1 MDMKKC
7 PMPVQ
12 DPDVR
17 NKNFEEVALGY
28 TYGSERGPPLPE
40 LQK

>member
-1 MDMKKC
+1 MAERNMDMKKC

-17 NKNFEEVALGY
+17 NKTLMKQHLA
-28 TYGSERGPPLPE
+28 TRMIW
-40 LQK
+40 Q